1 MGAYHNALITVLPS
15 EARTQS
21 VSSED
26 FENLHY
32 RGVKVVVDVSDLS
45 NTPDITVSIEG
56 HDPVS
61 GKYYEILKSA
71 SITAVGTTIMTVY
84 PGIEAVSNVSASDVL
99 PRYWRVSVVHD
110 NSDSITYS
118 IGATM
123 IL

>member
-1 MGAYHNALITVLPS
+1 VGAYHNALITVLPS

-45 NTPDITVSIEG
+45 NMPGITVAIEG

-71 SITAVGTTIMTVY
+71 SITAAGTTILTVY